1 MLQVLPSR
9 LDQIFLPLESDFTR
23 VAENA
28 GKRVPKVLSVTL
40 NVQDRTSADKAVK
53 EVDTAFGQVDIL
65 VNNAGYLEEFMA
77 VADSTHLRR
86 CLTFV
91 VRLT

>member
-1 MLQVLPSR
+1 M
-9 LDQIFLPLESDFTR
+9 
-23 VAENA
+23 
-28 GKRVPKVLSVTL
+28 LSVTL
-40 NVQDRTSADKAVK
+40 NVQDRTSLDKAVK

-65 VNNAGYLEEFMA
+65 VNNAVYLEEFMP